1 MTHGPTVLIWNRI
14 LLGIDNSIKSLS
26 AVNFVAAV
34 LGGSSNCQIKIV
46 SVHQP
51 PTHDNFP
58 DQGSRTKEDLR
69 RREEIT
75 TVLIEA
81 RSLLLDAGIPEGN
94 ISWEL
99 IESTGISVGEAL
111 VEHQQRY
118 GFGTVVV
125 GRRGLTKA
133 EEFLYGSVS
142 AQVVHLARD
151 CAVWV
156 VS

>member
-1 MTHGPTVLIWNRI
+1 MNQGPTVLIWNRV
-14 LLGIDNSIKSLS
+14 LLGIDNTIKSLS
-26 AVNFVAAV
+26 AVNFVSAV

-51 PTHDNFP
+51 PSRDNFP

-69 RREEIT
+69 RREEMT
-75 TVLIEA
+75 QVLSEA
-81 RSLLLDAGIPEGN
+81 RDLLQDAGIPGDN
-94 ISWEL
+94 ISYEL
-99 IESTGISVGEAL
+99 IESTGVSVGESL
-111 VEHQQRY
+111 IEYQKQH

-125 GRRGLTKA
+125 GRRGLSKA

-142 AQVVHLARD
+142 AQVVHQARD